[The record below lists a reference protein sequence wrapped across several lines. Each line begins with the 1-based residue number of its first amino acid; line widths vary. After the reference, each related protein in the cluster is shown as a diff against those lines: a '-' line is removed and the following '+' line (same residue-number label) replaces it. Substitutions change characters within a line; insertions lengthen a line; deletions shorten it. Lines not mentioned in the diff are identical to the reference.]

1 MLKKVTLW
9 IVVVVMLAGVLVAQE
24 RGGVAGRA
32 GRRDVGRSRQ
42 GMQPGQDRFGFMRGG
57 LQTWLTDLE
66 EAYKQNNREKM
77 GTLIAEMKQRFGRMA
92 AGGGRAGSGGPP
104 AGFGR
109 PAGGTRPGQGRADQS
124 FFKNPQMAKDETEKK
139 ILAVLDDLD
148 KNQRRGMMNVPAL
161 DGRLLRLLTEAV
173 GARHVVEIGTS
184 NGYSG
189 TWLALALRKTGGKL
203 TTHEIDATRASLAR
217 ENFKRAGVEKLI
229 TLVEGDA
236 HETVK
241 KIKDPIDILFLDADK
256 EGYIDYLKKLLPLVR
271 PGGLIVGHN
280 INPRMA
286 DPKYI
291 EAITTN
297 PDLESLLLHGQVS
310 VTLKKR

>member
-24 RGGVAGRA
+24 RGGAAGRA

-42 GMQPGQDRFGFMRGG
+42 GMQPGQDRYGFMRGG
-57 LQTWLTDLE
+57 IQTWLTDLE

-77 GTLIAEMKQRFGRMA
+77 GTLIADMKQRFGRMT
-92 AGGGRAGSGGPP
+92 AGGGRPGSGGPP
-104 AGFGR
+104 GGFGR

-124 FFKNPQMAKDETEKK
+124 FFKNPHMAKDETEKK

-148 KNQRRGMMNVPAL
+148 KNQRRGMMNVPVL

-173 GARHVVEIGTS
+173 GAKHVVEIGTS

-189 TWLALALRKTGGKL
+189 TWFALALRKTGGKL

-241 KIKDPIDILFLDADK
+241 KIKDPIDILFVDADK
-256 EGYIDYLKKLLPLVR
+256 EGYIDYLKKLLPLMR
-271 PGGLIVGHN
+271 PGGLIIGHN
-280 INPRMA
+280 INARMA